1 MPRAH
6 GHTAHCRVPPSS
18 APRHGDTSTPPR
30 HGDTSTPPCPAPT
43 SGAGRTGAALCAHRA
58 GEHWGAG
65 KFNSL
70 LPIFVLAGQH
80 SFREETGRGGGL
92 PTSSAFLVMKV
103 KAALWHPCLGLAKC
117 EAFFFISRPCNKIS
131 RGATFSEQKGARHLT
146 PGPQWDKQ
154 TIPISQSPA
163 TQSFYTKS
171 ALDTPPRADG
181 STGGSP
187 SHL

>member
-6 GHTAHCRVPPSS
+6 GHIAHRCVPPSS

-30 HGDTSTPPCPAPT
+30 HGDTSTPPWPAPT

-80 SFREETGRGGGL
+80 SFWEEMGRGGGL

-117 EAFFFISRPCNKIS
+117 EAFFF
-131 RGATFSEQKGARHLT
+131 F
-146 PGPQWDKQ
+146 
-154 TIPISQSPA
+154 
-163 TQSFYTKS
+163 FYFK
-171 ALDTPPRADG
+171 ALQ
-181 STGGSP
+181 
-187 SHL
+187 